1 MTTSLLD
8 AALVEETAKKSSLL
22 WVRGPGP
29 APARALWHAWHEGAV
44 WLVGGPGEQPL
55 EGLELRD
62 GGTATVT
69 ARSKDNGGRLL
80 VWTARVGE
88 PAAGGPEWAAAV
100 AELRGKRLNAPD
112 ADRLADRWA
121 AECRVLR
128 LTAEGPAAQRPGAY
142 PTGSGAEPPRESAA
156 LTRGRVPSGL
166 PVARGRR

>member
-29 APARALWHAWHEGAV
+29 APARALWHVWHDGAV

-55 EGLELRD
+55 DGLDLRD

-69 ARSKDNGGRLL
+69 ARSKDSGGRL
-80 VWTARVGE
+80 VAWPARVSE
-88 PAAGGPEWAAAV
+88 PAADGPRWAAAV

-112 ADRLADRWA
+112 AEELPTRWA

-128 LTAEGPAAQRPGAY
+128 LAFESPATQRPGAY
-142 PTGSGAEPPRESAA
+142 PAGSGAEPPRPSPA
-156 LTRGRVPSGL
+156 LTRGSVPSGL
-166 PVARGRR
+166 PASRRRR